1 MSLKLTYEQLGWVVE
16 KTGIESPK
24 EALEYFA
31 TLMKQEGIPPRK
43 MPLVV
48 EKLMDRER
56 RKK

>member
-16 KTGIESPK
+16 KTGITDPK

-31 TLMKQEGIPPRK
+31 TLMKHEGIPPRK